1 MSFEIIFWLVALAV
15 PLAALAWSTW
25 EHDIRAR
32 AVPRSEIEAL
42 ADGLE
47 REHGAGALAAAEKK
61 EAAAFARGAA
71 TEQGVWRRVARTL
84 RRRQGP

>member
-1 MSFEIIFWLVALAV
+1 MLFEIVFWLVALAI

-25 EHDIRAR
+25 EHDIRAHI
-32 AVPRSEIEAL
+32 VPRAEIEAL
-42 ADGLE
+42 ADRLE
-47 REHGAGALAAAEKK
+47 REYGAGALAAAEEK

-84 RRRQGP
+84 RRRKGA